1 MRVEVLNTGTEL
13 LLGSV
18 VNTHLAFFGEG
29 LFPLGLRI
37 ERQTCVPDG
46 QAIREA
52 LSEAFGRGPDVVLV
66 TGGLGPTSD
75 DITRDIVAE
84 MLGRELRTDDALLA
98 DIKEKFAK
106 FGRREINPHIAR
118 QAEVPAGAQVLPN
131 AHGTA
136 PGLYLEMRNA
146 ECGMGNEK
154 ATEDRQAAAS
164 ATSAIPR
171 SVFRVPHLFLLPG
184 PPRELRP
191 MFTEQVLPI
200 LKSLLPASETPAA
213 MRTYRLVGIGESWVE
228 EKVGEA
234 LAAIGGLEVGYCAR
248 PGEVDLRLIG
258 PASALARA
266 EKIVVPALGK
276 HLASTTGETLEQVI
290 VRLLQERKKTLAVA
304 ESCTGGLLA
313 HRLTNVVGASEIFPA
328 GITTYVDPMKTKL
341 LGVTHEIIEEN
352 GGAVSAPVASAMAAG
367 ARGVAGAD
375 YALSTTGFA
384 GPNGGSEDKPVG
396 TAFIGLAAPGRAE
409 PLVKRIF
416 FPTTDRETFKHRAT
430 QAAFDLLRRELLGES
445 D

>member
-18 VNTHLAFFGEG
+18 VNSHLAFFGEQI
-29 LFPLGLRI
+29 FSLGLRI

-46 QAIREA
+46 PAIREA
-52 LSEAFGRGPDVVLV
+52 LVEAFGRGPDVVLI

-84 MLGRELRTDDALLA
+84 LLGRELRTDDALLA

-118 QAEVPAGAQVLPN
+118 QAEVPAGARVLQN

-136 PGLYLEMRNA
+136 PGLYLP
-146 ECGMGNEK
+146 
-154 ATEDRQAAAS
+154 AAKGAGAS
-164 ATSAIPR
+164 PT
-171 SVFRVPHLFLLPG
+171 PHLFLLPG

-191 MFTEQVLPI
+191 MFSEQVLPI
-200 LKSLLPASETPAA
+200 LKSLLPEKETPTE
-213 MRTYRLVGIGESWVE
+213 MRTYRLVSIGESWVE
-228 EKVGEA
+228 EKVGDA
-234 LAAIGGLEVGYCAR
+234 LEAIGGLEIGYCAR

-258 PASALARA
+258 PEPALARA

-276 HLASTTGETLEQVI
+276 HLASTTGETLEQVL
-290 VRLLQERKKTLAVA
+290 VRLLQERKKTVAVA

-313 HRLTNVVGASEIFPA
+313 HRLTNVAGASAVFLA
-328 GITTYVDPMKTKL
+328 GLTTYVNPIKTKL
-341 LGVTHEIIEEN
+341 LGVSQKTIDEN
-352 GGAVSAPVASAMAAG
+352 GGAVSAPVASAMATG
-367 ARGVAGAD
+367 ARSIAGTD

-384 GPNGGSEDKPVG
+384 GPSGGSEDTPVG
-396 TAFIGLAAPGRAE
+396 TAFIGLATPDRAE
-409 PLVKRIF
+409 PLVKRLF
-416 FPTTDRETFKHRAT
+416 FPTTDRETFKHRAA
-430 QAAFDLLRRELLGES
+430 QAAFDLLRRELLGEGE
-445 D
+445 